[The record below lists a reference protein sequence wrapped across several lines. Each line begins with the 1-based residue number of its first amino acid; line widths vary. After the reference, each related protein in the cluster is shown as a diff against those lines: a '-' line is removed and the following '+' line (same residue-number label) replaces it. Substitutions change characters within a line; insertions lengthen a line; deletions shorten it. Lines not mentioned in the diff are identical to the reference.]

1 MNGITADWNGT
12 SIDKLHVTA
21 AWLARLIAE
30 AAQARQ
36 ALIRLAITL
45 EQQQAPDVTT
55 PAALG
60 DSDASV
66 SQAVNLVTSE
76 TNATIMKL
84 RPDAAPAAGSAS
96 TKVKPGP
103 AKATRSMSAKDWQVF
118 RRAVRVQTKARGL
131 DDAGLAQAVGL
142 AKSTVEAA
150 LGRTKPPRDTLLV
163 HFQKWMAG
171 GDGDG
176 PPRAAPAQSAPIAA
190 TSVLISPAPPKP
202 EEPRATPANGEL
214 LDLERLA
221 EGLRRKLHTAHLS
234 RATAA
239 QKAGVDPEV
248 FDAVLHHDPVAP
260 GEAALVAAWVG
271 A

>member
-1 MNGITADWNGT
+1 MSGINADWNGT
-12 SIDKLHVTA
+12 SIDKLYLTA
-21 AWLARLIAE
+21 AWLARLMAE

-36 ALIRLAITL
+36 ALLTLAITL
-45 EQQQAPDVTT
+45 ERREPDATT
-55 PAALG
+55 PATPG
-60 DSDASV
+60 DGAGV
-66 SQAVNLVTSE
+66 SRDVNLMTAETS
-76 TNATIMKL
+76 ATIVKL
-84 RPDAAPAAGSAS
+84 CPDAAPATGSAS
-96 TKVKPGP
+96 TKAKPEP
-103 AKATRSMSAKDWQVF
+103 AKATRSMSAKDWQSF
-118 RRAVRVQTKARGL
+118 RSQVRAEMKARGL
-131 DDAGLAQAVGL
+131 DHAGLAQAVGL

-150 LGRTKPPRDTLLV
+150 LGRTKPPRDAPLA
-163 HFQKWMAG
+163 HFQKWLAG
-171 GDGDG
+171 GDRAG
-176 PPRAAPAQSAPIAA
+176 PPQAAPVQSAPIAA

-202 EEPRATPANGEL
+202 EEPHATPANGEL

-260 GEAALVAAWVG
+260 GEAARVAAWAG